1 MIDFKPDINKID
13 IRKELTTEENNYLRL
28 LLTTITED
36 FSEKTLENC
45 CLPATIELERF
56 MARIAED
63 NSLDAREL
71 VDTVKTALFGLLRKY
86 TIINLD
92 ISKQAFKHEMK

>member
-1 MIDFKPDINKID
+1 MIDFEPDVSKIN
-13 IRKELTTEENNYLRL
+13 IRKKLTDEENNYLRI

-45 CLPATIELERF
+45 CLPATIELETF
-56 MARIAED
+56 MAHLAED
-63 NSLDAREL
+63 NALDAEEL

-92 ISKQAFKHEMK
+92 IGKQAFKHEMK